1 MLTAAADFTALAT
14 APRVSTPVLGIRY
27 RTAAP
32 ATSTSTLRIGIAASK
47 KIGNAVTRNRIRRR
61 LKSILREL
69 AANVAPGTDVLI
81 SVRAAAATASS
92 ATLRAALTECLVR
105 AQLIPTV
112 RA

>member
-27 RTAAP
+27 RTVAQ
-32 ATSTSTLRIGIAASK
+32 ATSASTLRIGIAVSK

-61 LKSILREL
+61 LKSISREL
-69 AANVAPGTDVLI
+69 ATNVAPGTDVLI
-81 SVRAAAATASS
+81 TVRAAAATASS
-92 ATLRAALTECLVR
+92 ATLRAALTECLAR
-105 AQLIPTV
+105 AQLIPTA

>member
-1 MLTAAADFTALAT
+1 
-14 APRVSTPVLGIRY
+14 VLGIRY
-27 RTAAP
+27 RTADP
-32 ATSTSTLRIGIAASK
+32 AAITPTLRIGIAASK

-61 LKSILREL
+61 LKSIVREL
-69 AANVAPGTDVLI
+69 EANVTPGTDVLI
-81 SVRAAAATASS
+81 SVRDAAASASS

>member
-27 RTAAP
+27 RTADP
-32 ATSTSTLRIGIAASK
+32 AATMPTLRIGIAASK

-61 LKSILREL
+61 LKSIVREL
-69 AANVAPGTDVLI
+69 EANVAPGTDVLI
-81 SVRAAAATASS
+81 NVRDAAATASS